1 MAVGLDPTLGHD
13 AITLDAQVEAN
24 AGCRTSYSTEVGI
37 GEMVPNGNTF
47 ENDIQADRMEDAKRS
62 LLAEMRWRAES
73 IGPHESEILAD
84 DSAER
89 GPLVEQHVKEENDC
103 GEAAD
108 VHMEFGVHV
117 DASVE
122 DGVVSLDANRSR
134 GADNHVYQGE
144 HTATAAVDE
153 HSVDD
158 MYA

>member
-37 GEMVPNGNTF
+37 GEMVPSGVTF
-47 ENDIQADRMEDAKRS
+47 EDDIDADIMEDAKRN

-73 IGPHESEILAD
+73 IGPHESESLD
-84 DSAER
+84 DESAGTGPPVEEHIKYEAER
-89 GPLVEQHVKEENDC
+89 G
-103 GEAAD
+103 EA
-108 VHMEFGVHV
+108 VGVRTESGVRV
-117 DASVE
+117 DAPVE
-122 DGVVSLDANRSR
+122 DEVVVIDQNRSR
-134 GADNHVYQGE
+134 CVENHTGQE
-144 HTATAAVDE
+144 ERTASVAVDE